1 MKRYVAMTLIKI
13 KEVMSITSLARPTIY
28 KYIKNGTFP
37 RPVSLGGRA
46 VAWVREEVEEWIEQ
60 RIAERDNELEQTKN
74 KEGD

>member
-1 MKRYVAMTLIKI
+1 MTLIKI

-28 KYIKNGTFP
+28 KYIKNGAFP

-46 VAWVREEVEEWIEQ
+46 VAWVREEIEEWIEQ

-74 KEGD
+74 KEGS